1 MSVLIILIGASLVVA
16 AGFLVSFFWA
26 VRSWQYDDDYSP
38 SVRILFENETTL
50 TSDKSNTNN
59 TDNLNLLH

>member
-26 VRSWQYDDDYSP
+26 VRSGQYDDDYSP
-38 SVRILFENETTL
+38 SVRILFENETSL

-59 TDNLNLLH
+59 TDNLNL

>member
-26 VRSWQYDDDYSP
+26 VRSGQYDDDYSP
-38 SVRILFENETTL
+38 SVRILFDNDKTL
-50 TSDKSNTNN
+50 TSDKSNSNI
-59 TDNLNLLH
+59 TDN